1 MFEILTIDQLLQR
14 LDAYKH
20 LELHVH
26 HTWKPRH
33 SDFTGSNG
41 IALQQGMKNYHVGNL
56 GWNDIGQHVTLLP
69 DGLFVT
75 GRDFGATPASIA
87 GHNTGGFACEML
99 GNFDT
104 GNDKFEG
111 KQKESMLKL
120 AKYFDD
126 KGRYIRFHRE
136 NAVKSCPG
144 TSIDKDTFMNEV
156 RNLGKETS
164 APKKTTPANERVKLM
179 QNLCNIL
186 RCTDERGKALV
197 VDGLIGTH
205 TRAAI
210 AKLPTIK
217 LNSNNDQAIRVIQEI
232 CGTTVD
238 GNFGPLTL
246 AAVKAYQAMNGLT
259 ADGIVGPK
267 TWASFIN

>member
-1 MFEILTIDQLLQR
+1 MFEIITIDQLLQR

-26 HTWKPRH
+26 HTWKPSH
-33 SDFTGSNG
+33 KDYNGSNG

-104 GNDKFEG
+104 DNDKLEG
-111 KQKESMLKL
+111 KQKESILRL

-136 NAVKSCPG
+136 NAAKSCPG

-156 RNLGKETS
+156 RNLGKEIS
-164 APKKTTPANERVKLM
+164 KPKTVANERVKLI

-186 RCTDERGKALV
+186 RCTDENGKALV
-197 VDGLIGTH
+197 VDGLIGNH
-205 TRAAI
+205 TRAAV

-217 LNSNNDQAIRVIQEI
+217 MYSNNDNAVRIIQEI
-232 CGTTVD
+232 VETHVD
-238 GNFGPLTL
+238 GAFGSNTL
-246 AAVKAYQAMNGLT
+246 KAIRTYQANHGLSV
-259 ADGIVGPK
+259 DGIVGSK
-267 TWASFIN
+267 TWLSFIN